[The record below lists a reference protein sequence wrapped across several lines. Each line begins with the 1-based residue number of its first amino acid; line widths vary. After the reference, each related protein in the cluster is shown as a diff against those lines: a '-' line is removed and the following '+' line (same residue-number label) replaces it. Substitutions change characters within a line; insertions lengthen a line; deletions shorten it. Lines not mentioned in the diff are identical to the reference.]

1 MPSEG
6 VTIHGVLR
14 SRATRPIWL
23 MMEAGVPFRHVPV
36 IQSYRL
42 TDPQAEGAPLNT
54 ASPGFLAINP
64 QGQIPVLQDGDLV
77 LTESMAI
84 ALYLARRYGGALGPQ
99 TPEEEGEAM
108 QWACVALS
116 AVEGPALDILYPYQ
130 FGQADTPEGAAKIA
144 TATAALSRPFGRIEA
159 HLQGRDWLM
168 GGRFTVADICL
179 AECVRYAQPHP
190 PALAP
195 YPALSA
201 WIARCQ
207 ARPAFQAMMG
217 QRNAEAL

>member
-1 MPSEG
+1 M

-14 SRATRPIWL
+14 SRATRPVWL
-23 MMEAGVPFRHVPV
+23 MMEAGVPFERVPV

-42 TDPQAEGAPLNT
+42 ADPQAADAPFNT
-54 ASPGFLAINP
+54 ASKAFLAINP
-64 QGQIPVLQDGDLV
+64 QGQIPVMVDGDLV

-84 ALYLARRYGGALGPQ
+84 ALHLARRYGGALGPQ
-99 TPEEEGEAM
+99 TPDEDAQAL
-108 QWACVALS
+108 QWAFVAIS

-144 TATAALSRPFGRIEA
+144 AASAALARPFGRIEA

-195 YPALSA
+195 FPALSA

-207 ARPAFQAMMG
+207 ARPAFQAMMV